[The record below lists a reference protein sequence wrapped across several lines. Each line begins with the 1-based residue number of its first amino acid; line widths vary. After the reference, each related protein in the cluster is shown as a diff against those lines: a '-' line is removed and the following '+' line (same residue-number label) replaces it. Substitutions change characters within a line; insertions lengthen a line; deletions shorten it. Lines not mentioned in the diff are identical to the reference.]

1 MIYSLDLDTHSPTYI
16 SNHHSGHSKYIRL
29 YLSIK
34 LRGEKDKS
42 GIFMVLAPHHSTYS
56 RAVFKW
62 SNIHKYAT
70 QGDCASARN

>member
-1 MIYSLDLDTHSPTYI
+1 MIYSLDLDTHSPTYV

-42 GIFMVLAPHHSTYS
+42 GYLYGISSPSLH
-56 RAVFKW
+56 VFK
-62 SNIHKYAT
+62 SRIQVVKY
-70 QGDCASARN
+70 S